1 VNESRAF
8 LGDPEEEEDREE
20 EEQVR
25 RKNKRKFCRNHLKI

>member
-8 LGDPEEEEDREE
+8 LGDPEEEEEREE